1 MTDVPTSHPRYTSL
15 RLRDA
20 IVNGVEAGIT
30 SPHGLIAHGRGE
42 AFDYLLGEQT
52 HAFASQAIRVA
63 AARLRTAKHPVLSVN
78 GNTAAL
84 VPDDMVRLSKA
95 LPAPIE
101 VNIFHA
107 GSQREGAIAQ
117 HLTDKGAEGVLLPDR
132 QVVLD
137 HIDSNR
143 RFVHPDGLAIADV
156 VFVPLEDG
164 DRCEALVKA
173 GKEVITVDLNPLSR
187 TAQQATITIIDNV
200 CRALPV
206 LVAEIAAIADTPQ
219 AELMTMIDKCDNAA
233 FLNTAIQ
240 RIRAGTS

>member
-1 MTDVPTSHPRYTSL
+1 VTDVPTTHPRYTSL

-20 IVNGVEAGIT
+20 IVSGVESGIT

-52 HAFASQAIRVA
+52 HAFASQAIRAA
-63 AARLRTAKHPVLSVN
+63 AARLRTAKHPVLSIN

-84 VPDDMVRLSKA
+84 VPDDIVQLSQA
-95 LPAPIE
+95 VPAPIE

-107 GSQREGAIAQ
+107 SGDRERAIAE
-117 HLTDKGAEGVLLPDR
+117 HLKQAGAEVVLLPDSE
-132 QVVLD
+132 VTLD
-137 HIDSNR
+137 GIDSNR

-164 DRCEALVKA
+164 DRCAALVKA

-187 TAQQATITIIDNV
+187 TAQQATITIVDNV
-200 CRALPV
+200 TRALPV
-206 LVAEIAAIADTPQ
+206 LVAEVVAIAETPE
-219 AELMTMIDKCDNAA
+219 AELLSVFENCDNAA
-233 FLNTAIQ
+233 FLSTAIE
-240 RIRAGTS
+240 RIRVGSR

>member
-20 IVNGVEAGIT
+20 MVNGVESGIT

-52 HAFASQAIRVA
+52 HAFASQAIRAA
-63 AARLRTAKHPVLSVN
+63 AARLLTAKHPVLSIN

-84 VPDDMVRLSKA
+84 VPDDIVQLSRIV
-95 LPAPIE
+95 PAPIE

-107 GSQREGAIAQ
+107 SEERERAIAE
-117 HLTDKGAEGVLLPDR
+117 HLKQAGAEVVLLPDP

-137 HIDSNR
+137 DIDSNR

-164 DRCEALVKA
+164 DRCGALVKA

-187 TAQQATITIIDNV
+187 TAQQATITIVDNV
-200 CRALPV
+200 TRALPV
-206 LVAEIAAIADTPQ
+206 LVAEVEAIAETAE
-219 AELMTMIDKCDNAA
+219 AELLSIVERCDNAA
-233 FLNTAIQ
+233 VLSTAIE
-240 RIRAGTS
+240 RIRAGSR

>member
-20 IVNGVEAGIT
+20 IVSGVESGIT

-52 HAFASQAIRVA
+52 HAFASQAIRAA
-63 AARLRTAKHPVLSVN
+63 AARLRTAKHPVLSIN

-84 VPDDMVRLSKA
+84 VPDDIVQLSQA
-95 LPAPIE
+95 IPAPIE

-107 GSQREGAIAQ
+107 SGDRERAIAA
-117 HLTDKGAEGVLLPDR
+117 HLKQAGAEVVLLPDPE
-132 QVVLD
+132 VVLD

-143 RFVHPDGLAIADV
+143 RFVHPKGLAVADV

-164 DRCEALVKA
+164 DRCEALVRA

-187 TAQQATITIIDNV
+187 TAQQATITIVDNV
-200 CRALPV
+200 TRALPV
-206 LVAEIAAIADTPQ
+206 LVAEIIVIAETPE
-219 AELMTMIDKCDNAA
+219 AELLSVVENCDNAA
-233 FLNTAIQ
+233 VLSTAIE
-240 RIRAGTS
+240 RIRVGSR